1 MIHIFTDMGT
11 IPIIYS
17 IRGMGQEG
25 SVLVWV
31 GAMDTLGGGEV
42 AGP

>member
-17 IRGMGQEG
+17 IRGMGQG